1 MDRTALINMVKSK
14 IDEISSFDELP
25 VDVGLED
32 NNPVDSII
40 ENLLD
45 ECAKEVLLKAPIH
58 RLTVTSSNAIATP
71 DIAVPQSGTIPLP
84 ADFVRL
90 AELKMADWARP
101 VTELHPPG
109 SPVALRQSNKWLRAK
124 NNKPV
129 AILSNRKVTTGN
141 PPITTNPSV
150 IEYYSIKSSHAV
162 SRFMYIK
169 KEVAEN
175 IPEWL
180 QDALCWICASKVLT
194 IFNKPT
200 DAKYAIENAVGLL
213 IH

>member
-1 MDRTALINMVKSK
+1 MDRTALINSVKSK
-14 IDEISSFDELP
+14 IDEISSSDALV

-32 NNPVDSII
+32 NNPIDTII
-40 ENLLD
+40 DGLLD

-58 RLTVTSSNAIATP
+58 RLTVTSSTATATP
-71 DIAVPQSGTIPLP
+71 DTVVTQIGTIPLP

-90 AELKMADWARP
+90 VELKMADWTRP
-101 VTELHPPG
+101 VTELYSSG
-109 SPVALRQSNKWLRAK
+109 SPIALKQSNKWLRAK
-124 NNKPV
+124 WNKPV
-129 AILSNRKVTTGN
+129 AVLSNRKVTAGN
-141 PPITTNPSV
+141 PPVVTNPAV
-150 IEYYSIKSSHAV
+150 IEYYSIKSSHAI

-175 IPEWL
+175 MPEWL
-180 QDALCWICASKVLT
+180 QDALCWICASKVLA
-194 IFNKPT
+194 ILNKPT